1 MPARIRVV
9 IADDH
14 PIFREGLRKVIARAP
29 DVDVVGEAADG
40 AEAIAQV
47 LAARPDVAVLDLDM
61 PKQDGFAVV
70 RAAREAG
77 LATKTIILTMH
88 RHEELFNTALNL
100 GVEGFL
106 LKDGA
111 VTEIVAAIGAVVAGR
126 PFISQDLSAYLLNRR
141 AASTR
146 LAAKKPTLAD
156 LTPAER
162 RILALIADHKT
173 SREIADLLAISP
185 RTVDHHR
192 ANICT
197 KLELHGFNALVKFAA
212 AHRSELS

>member
-1 MPARIRVV
+1 MPARIRVI

-29 DVDVVGEAADG
+29 DVAVVGEAADG
-40 AEAIAQV
+40 TEAIVQV
-47 LAARPDVAVLDLDM
+47 LAERPDVAVLDLDM

-77 LATKTIILTMH
+77 LATKMIILTMH
-88 RHEELFNTALNL
+88 RHEELFNRALNL
-100 GVEGFL
+100 GVDGFL

-111 VTEIVAAIGAVVAGR
+111 VTEIVAAITAVVAGR
-126 PFISQDLSAYLLNRR
+126 PFISQGLSAYLLNRR

-146 LAAKKPTLAD
+146 LAQTKPTLAD

-173 SREIADLLAISP
+173 SREIADVLAISP

-212 AHRSELS
+212 AHRAELS